1 MLICGS
7 TTQGSIKTNKHN
19 LGDIYTLGFVCQL
32 LARVQVSGVWS
43 SACGALRSELVRK
56 QGLVE
61 VSYGFGMQPGMRPRD
76 ARLLPFLH
84 NYHEVCSFE
93 PTCPPSSLS

>member
-1 MLICGS
+1 MFICGA

-43 SACGALRSELVRK
+43 SACGAFRSGLVRK
-56 QGLVE
+56 RGLE
-61 VSYGFGMQPGMRPRD
+61 EGSYGFGD
-76 ARLLPFLH
+76 AAWNETVGCQAPSFPAQLP
-84 NYHEVCSFE
+84 
-93 PTCPPSSLS
+93 